1 MFMEKL
7 NTLYNLQTIQLEID
21 FIVNSYGWSDDTQI
35 ALQSRD
41 GKNWHEGL
49 GKSSVKGFNEKD
61 FNVLNTKPNWELTKF
76 ITENKLYRTRIL
88 KLIPKTCYTYHQ
100 DWSKRVHLAVITHP
114 FCFMVENDQLVHIP
128 ADGHPY
134 LLDTTQPHLAL
145 NGSKDCERI
154 HIVGCTEE

>member
-7 NTLYNLQTIQLEID
+7 NTCYNLQTIQLEID
-21 FIVNSYGWSDDTQI
+21 FIVNTHGWSNDTQI

-49 GKSSVKGFNEKD
+49 SKSSSKEFNETD
-61 FNVLNTKPNWELTKF
+61 FDTLNTKPHWELTKF
-76 ITENKLYRTRIL
+76 ITDNNLYRTRIL
-88 KLIPKTCYTYHQ
+88 KLMPKTCYTFHQ
-100 DWSKRVHLAVITHP
+100 DWSKRIHLSVITHP
-114 FCFMVENDQLVHIP
+114 FCFMVENDKLVHIP

-154 HIVGCTEE
+154 HIVGCTKE